1 MIIVKV
7 HFDSITFY
15 VSVGIKMIICVML
28 ILQLKTKVKME
39 NLTMGSYEE
48 NKMYDFDLEK
58 YGTILK
64 ELDIPK
70 IILDLIFCVLV
81 LAMVIATMVRKC
93 KKRREEELEASRRV
107 RFMRPDE
114 LSVEMGRRSG
124 RSSGRSLG
132 RGRNGY

>member
-1 MIIVKV
+1 MNIDEGINPA
-7 HFDSITFY
+7 FD
-15 VSVGIKMIICVML
+15 VW
-28 ILQLKTKVKME
+28 
-39 NLTMGSYEE
+39 
-48 NKMYDFDLEK
+48 
-58 YGTILK
+58 
-64 ELDIPK
+64 
-70 IILDLIFCVLV
+70 
-81 LAMVIATMVRKC
+81 KC